1 MMKTYLRILSH
12 ASPYGKIIPLYII
25 LTTFYIL
32 FSMVN
37 FSILVPLLEVLFDQ
51 VDIEETKKLSQNNN
65 FSFSVDYV
73 RSLFYTYFNSLI
85 SDGGRKEALQFVCI
99 VILCSVFLANLFRY
113 FSAVI
118 LARVRVRVVTNLRNS
133 LFNKIINFKI
143 NFFTEKKKGDVI
155 SRVTSD
161 IQQIENSVINSI
173 TVLFKEP
180 ALVIGLFFILSSIS
194 LKLTLY
200 TIILI
205 PIAGGAIAYIAKHLK
220 IKAAFSQTALGN
232 INNIINETLDGM
244 RIIKLFTAQEKM
256 REKFGDEVKD
266 YGRQNLSMYKR
277 FELSNPLSEFLSIA
291 TVAIILLIG
300 GGMVLDNSSDISASE
315 FIAFIIIFS
324 QVIPPAK
331 TMTTAFNTVQRGLAS
346 AERVFEYID
355 KENIREAVGGEREI
369 EDVNSSIEFKGVTF
383 SYEEENV
390 LEDISFKIN
399 KGEKIAIVGPSGG
412 GKSTIIDLLSKFYRV
427 EKGRILID
435 GTDINEYDTNKLRN
449 IIGIVTQES
458 ILFHDTIRSNIS
470 FGDRTV
476 DEKKI
481 IESAKVANALK
492 FIESLDEKFDTLIG
506 ERGLKLSGGQRQR
519 ICIARAIYKDPPIL
533 IFDEATSSLDSASE
547 SSVQKAI
554 EEVMK
559 NRTSIIIAHRLSTI
573 KNVDKIIVIDGG
585 KIIEIGRHEDLI
597 KSNNVYSKF
606 IKMQNI

>member
-1 MMKTYLRILSH
+1 MKTYLRILSH

-65 FSFSVDYV
+65 FSFSVDYI

-85 SDGGRKEALQFVCI
+85 TDGGRKEALQFVCL

-194 LKLTLY
+194 VKLTLY

-232 INNIINETLDGM
+232 INNIINETLDGI
-244 RIIKLFTAQEKM
+244 RIIKLFTAQGKM
-256 REKFGDEVKD
+256 RDKFDEEVKD

-300 GGMVLDNSSDISASE
+300 GSMVLDNSSDISASE

-355 KENIREAVGGEREI
+355 KETIRESVSGKREI
-369 EDVNSSIEFKGVTF
+369 LDIKSSIEFKEVTF
-383 SYEEENV
+383 SYDDENV
-390 LEDISFKIN
+390 LEDISFEIN
-399 KGEKIAIVGPSGG
+399 KGEKIALVGPSGG

-427 EKGRILID
+427 KKGKILID
-435 GTDINEYDTNKLRN
+435 GTDINDYDTNKLRN
-449 IIGIVTQES
+449 MIGIVTQES
-458 ILFHDTIRSNIS
+458 ILFHDSIRNNIS
-470 FGDRTV
+470 FGDRNI

-492 FIESLDEKFDTLIG
+492 FIEGLEEKFDTVIG

-533 IFDEATSSLDSASE
+533 IFDEATSSLDSESE

-573 KNVDKIIVIDGG
+573 KNVDKIIVIEGG
-585 KIIEIGRHEDLI
+585 KIIEVGRHEDLI

>member
-85 SDGGRKEALQFVCI
+85 TDGGRKEALQFVCI

-492 FIESLDEKFDTLIG
+492 FIESLDEKFDTVIG

>member
-1 MMKTYLRILSH
+1 MKTYLRILSH

-65 FSFSVDYV
+65 FSFSVDYI

-85 SDGGRKEALQFVCI
+85 TDGGRKEALQFVCL

-194 LKLTLY
+194 VKLTLY

-244 RIIKLFTAQEKM
+244 RIIKLFTAQGKM
-256 REKFGDEVKD
+256 RDKFDEEVKD

-355 KENIREAVGGEREI
+355 KETIRESVSGKREI
-369 EDVNSSIEFKGVTF
+369 LDIKSSIEFKEVTF
-383 SYEEENV
+383 SYDDENV
-390 LEDISFKIN
+390 LEDISFEIN
-399 KGEKIAIVGPSGG
+399 KGEKIALVGPSGG

-427 EKGRILID
+427 KKGKILID
-435 GTDINEYDTNKLRN
+435 GTDINDYDTNKLRN
-449 IIGIVTQES
+449 MIGIVTQES
-458 ILFHDTIRSNIS
+458 ILFHDSIRNNIS
-470 FGDRTV
+470 FGDRNI

-492 FIESLDEKFDTLIG
+492 FIEGLEEKFDTVIG

-533 IFDEATSSLDSASE
+533 IFDEATSSLDSESE

-573 KNVDKIIVIDGG
+573 KNVDKIIVIEGG
-585 KIIEIGRHEDLI
+585 KIIEVGRHEDLI

>member
-1 MMKTYLRILSH
+1 MKTYLRILSH

-65 FSFSVDYV
+65 FSFSVDYI

-85 SDGGRKEALQFVCI
+85 TDGGRKEALQFVCL

-194 LKLTLY
+194 IKLTLY

-244 RIIKLFTAQEKM
+244 RIIKLFTAQGKM
-256 REKFGDEVKD
+256 RDKFDEEVKD

-355 KENIREAVGGEREI
+355 KETIRESVSGKRDI
-369 EDVNSSIEFKGVTF
+369 IDIKSSIEFKEVTF
-383 SYEEENV
+383 SYDDENV

-399 KGEKIAIVGPSGG
+399 RGEKIALVGPSGG

-427 EKGRILID
+427 KKGKILID
-435 GTDINEYDTNKLRN
+435 GTDINDYDTNKLRN
-449 IIGIVTQES
+449 MIGIVTQES
-458 ILFHDTIRSNIS
+458 ILFHDSIRNNIS
-470 FGDRTV
+470 FGDRNV
-476 DEKKI
+476 NEKKI

-492 FIESLDEKFDTLIG
+492 FIEGLEEKFDTVIG

-533 IFDEATSSLDSASE
+533 IFDEATSSLDSESE

-585 KIIEIGRHEDLI
+585 KIIEVGRHEDLI

>member
-1 MMKTYLRILSH
+1 MMKTYLRILAH
-12 ASPYGKIIPLYII
+12 ASPYGKIIPLYVI
-25 LTTFYIL
+25 LTSFYIL
-32 FSMVN
+32 FSMIN
-37 FSILVPLLEVLFDQ
+37 FSILIPLLEVLFDQ
-51 VDIEETKKLSQNNN
+51 VDIEETRKLSQNNN
-65 FSFSVDYV
+65 FSFSVDYI

-118 LARVRVRVVTNLRNS
+118 LARVRVRVVTNLRKS
-133 LFNKIINFKI
+133 LYNKIINFKI
-143 NFFTEKKKGDVI
+143 NFFTDKKKGDVI

-180 ALVIGLFFILSSIS
+180 ALIIGLFFILSSIS
-194 LKLTLY
+194 LKLTIY
-200 TIILI
+200 TVILI
-205 PIAGGAIAYIAKHLK
+205 PVAGGAIAYIAKHLK

-244 RIIKLFTAQEKM
+244 RIIKLFTAQDKM
-256 REKFGDEVKD
+256 KDKFNDEVKE
-266 YGRQNLSMYKR
+266 YGKQNLSMYKR
-277 FELSNPLSEFLSIA
+277 FELSNPLSEFLSVT
-291 TVAIILLIG
+291 TVAVILLIG
-300 GGMVLDNSSDISASE
+300 GGMVLDNSSDVSASE

-331 TMTTAFNTVQRGLAS
+331 TMTTTFNTVQRGLAS
-346 AERVFEYID
+346 ADRVFEYVD
-355 KENIREAVGGEREI
+355 KLDIRESESGDINIESLKKGIEFNNVSFAYDE
-369 EDVNSSIEFKGVTF
+369 EDVLKN
-383 SYEEENV
+383 
-390 LEDISFKIN
+390 ISFKII
-399 KGEKIAIVGPSGG
+399 KGEKVAIVGPSGG
-412 GKSTIIDLLSKFYRV
+412 GKSTIIDLLSKFYIV
-427 EKGRILID
+427 DKGKVLVDGID
-435 GTDINEYDTNKLRN
+435 ISHYNTSQLRN
-449 IIGIVTQES
+449 MIGIVTQES
-458 ILFHDTIRSNIS
+458 ILFHDSIGNNIS
-470 FGDRTV
+470 FGDETI

-481 IESAKVANALK
+481 VESAKVANAYK
-492 FIESLDEKFDTLIG
+492 FINSLEDKFDTVIG

-533 IFDEATSSLDSASE
+533 IFDEATSSLDSESE

-573 KNVDKIIVIDGG
+573 KNVDKIIVVDNG
-585 KIIEIGRHEDLI
+585 KIVEIGKHNDLI

-606 IKMQNI
+606 IKMQNV

>member
-1 MMKTYLRILSH
+1 MKTYLRILSH

-65 FSFSVDYV
+65 FSFSVDYI

-85 SDGGRKEALQFVCI
+85 TDGGRKEALQFVCL

-194 LKLTLY
+194 IKLTLY

-244 RIIKLFTAQEKM
+244 RIIKLFTAQGKM
-256 REKFGDEVKD
+256 RDKFDEEVKD

-355 KENIREAVGGEREI
+355 KETIRESVSGKREI
-369 EDVNSSIEFKGVTF
+369 LDIKSSIEFKEVTF
-383 SYEEENV
+383 SYDDENV
-390 LEDISFKIN
+390 LEDISFEIN
-399 KGEKIAIVGPSGG
+399 KGEKIALVGPSGG

-427 EKGRILID
+427 KKGKILID
-435 GTDINEYDTNKLRN
+435 GTDINDYDTNKLRN
-449 IIGIVTQES
+449 MIGIVTQES
-458 ILFHDTIRSNIS
+458 ILFHDSIRNNIS
-470 FGDRTV
+470 FGDRNI

-492 FIESLDEKFDTLIG
+492 FIESLEEKFDTVIG

-533 IFDEATSSLDSASE
+533 IFDEATSSLDSESE

-573 KNVDKIIVIDGG
+573 KNVDKIIVIEGG
-585 KIIEIGRHEDLI
+585 KIIEVGRHEDLI

>member
-85 SDGGRKEALQFVCI
+85 TDGGRKEALQFVCI

-133 LFNKIINFKI
+133 LFNKIINFKS

-355 KENIREAVGGEREI
+355 KENIREAIGGKREI

-492 FIESLDEKFDTLIG
+492 FIESLDEKFDTVIG

>member
-1 MMKTYLRILSH
+1 MKTYLRILAH
-12 ASPYGKIIPLYII
+12 ASPYGKIIPLYVI
-25 LTTFYIL
+25 LTSFYIL
-32 FSMVN
+32 FSMIN
-37 FSILVPLLEVLFDQ
+37 FSILIPLLEVLFDQ
-51 VDIEETKKLSQNNN
+51 VDIEETRKLSQNNN
-65 FSFSVDYV
+65 FSFSVDYI

-118 LARVRVRVVTNLRNS
+118 LARVRVRVVTNLRKS
-133 LFNKIINFKI
+133 LYNKIINFKI
-143 NFFTEKKKGDVI
+143 NFFTDKKKGDVI

-180 ALVIGLFFILSSIS
+180 ALIIGLFFILSSIS
-194 LKLTLY
+194 LKLTIY
-200 TIILI
+200 TVILI
-205 PIAGGAIAYIAKHLK
+205 PVAGGAIAYIAKHLK

-244 RIIKLFTAQEKM
+244 RIIKLFTAQDKM
-256 REKFGDEVKD
+256 KDKFNDEVKE
-266 YGRQNLSMYKR
+266 YGKQNLSMYKR
-277 FELSNPLSEFLSIA
+277 FELSNPLSEFLSIT
-291 TVAIILLIG
+291 TVAVILLIG
-300 GGMVLDNSSDISASE
+300 GGMVLDNSSDVSASE

-331 TMTTAFNTVQRGLAS
+331 TMTTTFNTVQRGLAS
-346 AERVFEYID
+346 ADRVFEYVD
-355 KENIREAVGGEREI
+355 KLDIRESESGDINIESLKKGIEFNNVSFAYDE
-369 EDVNSSIEFKGVTF
+369 EDVLKN
-383 SYEEENV
+383 
-390 LEDISFKIN
+390 ISFKIN
-399 KGEKIAIVGPSGG
+399 KGEKVAIVGPSGG
-412 GKSTIIDLLSKFYRV
+412 GKSTIIDLLSKFYIV
-427 EKGRILID
+427 DKGKVLVDGID
-435 GTDINEYDTNKLRN
+435 ISNYNTSQLRN
-449 IIGIVTQES
+449 MIGIVTQES
-458 ILFHDTIRSNIS
+458 ILFHDSIRNNIS
-470 FGDRTV
+470 FGDETI

-481 IESAKVANALK
+481 VESAKVANAYK
-492 FIESLDEKFDTLIG
+492 FINILEDKFDTVIG

-533 IFDEATSSLDSASE
+533 IFDEATSSVDSESE

-573 KNVDKIIVIDGG
+573 KNVDKIIVVDNG
-585 KIIEIGRHEDLI
+585 KIVEIGKHNDLI

-606 IKMQNI
+606 IKMQNV

>member
-1 MMKTYLRILSH
+1 MKTYLRILSH

-65 FSFSVDYV
+65 FSFSVDYI

-85 SDGGRKEALQFVCI
+85 TDGGRKEALQFVCL

-194 LKLTLY
+194 IKLTLY

-205 PIAGGAIAYIAKHLK
+205 PIAGGAIAYIAKHLN

-244 RIIKLFTAQEKM
+244 RIIKLFTAQGKM
-256 REKFGDEVKD
+256 RDKFDEEVKD

-355 KENIREAVGGEREI
+355 KETIRESVSGKREI
-369 EDVNSSIEFKGVTF
+369 LDIKSSIEFKEVTF
-383 SYEEENV
+383 SYDDENV
-390 LEDISFKIN
+390 LEDISFEIN
-399 KGEKIAIVGPSGG
+399 KGEKIALVGPSGG

-427 EKGRILID
+427 TKGKILID
-435 GTDINEYDTNKLRN
+435 GTDINDYDTNKLRN
-449 IIGIVTQES
+449 MIGIVTQES
-458 ILFHDTIRSNIS
+458 ILFHDSIRNNIS
-470 FGDRTV
+470 FGDRNV
-476 DEKKI
+476 NEKKI

-492 FIESLDEKFDTLIG
+492 FIEGLEEKFDTVIG

-533 IFDEATSSLDSASE
+533 IFDEATSSLDSESE

-573 KNVDKIIVIDGG
+573 KNVDKIIVIEGG
-585 KIIEIGRHEDLI
+585 KIIEVGRHEDLI

>member
-1 MMKTYLRILSH
+1 MMKTYLRILAH
-12 ASPYGKIIPLYII
+12 ASPYGKIIPLYVI
-25 LTTFYIL
+25 LTSFYIL
-32 FSMVN
+32 FSMIN
-37 FSILVPLLEVLFDQ
+37 FSILIPLLEVLFDQ
-51 VDIEETKKLSQNNN
+51 VDIEETRKLSQNNN
-65 FSFSVDYV
+65 FSFSVDYI

-118 LARVRVRVVTNLRNS
+118 LARVRVRVVTNLRKS
-133 LFNKIINFKI
+133 LYNKIINFKI
-143 NFFTEKKKGDVI
+143 NFFTDKKKGDVI

-180 ALVIGLFFILSSIS
+180 ALIIGLFFILSSIS
-194 LKLTLY
+194 LKLTIY
-200 TIILI
+200 TVILI
-205 PIAGGAIAYIAKHLK
+205 PVAGGAIAYIAKHLK

-244 RIIKLFTAQEKM
+244 RIIKLFTAQDKM
-256 REKFGDEVKD
+256 KDKFNDEVKE
-266 YGRQNLSMYKR
+266 YGKQNLSMYKR
-277 FELSNPLSEFLSIA
+277 FELSNPLSEFLSIT
-291 TVAIILLIG
+291 TVAVILLIG
-300 GGMVLDNSSDISASE
+300 GGMVLDNSSDVSASE

-331 TMTTAFNTVQRGLAS
+331 TMTTTFNTVQRGLAS
-346 AERVFEYID
+346 ADRIFEYVD
-355 KENIREAVGGEREI
+355 KLDIRESESGDTNIESLKKGIEFNKVSFAYDE
-369 EDVNSSIEFKGVTF
+369 EDVLKN
-383 SYEEENV
+383 
-390 LEDISFKIN
+390 ISFKIN
-399 KGEKIAIVGPSGG
+399 KGEKVAIVGPSGG
-412 GKSTIIDLLSKFYRV
+412 GKSTIIDLLSKFYIV
-427 EKGRILID
+427 DKGKVLVDGID
-435 GTDINEYDTNKLRN
+435 ISNYNTSQLRN
-449 IIGIVTQES
+449 MIGIVTQES
-458 ILFHDTIRSNIS
+458 ILFHDSIRNNIS
-470 FGDRTV
+470 FGDETI

-481 IESAKVANALK
+481 VESAKVANAYK
-492 FIESLDEKFDTLIG
+492 FINSLEDKFDTVIG

-533 IFDEATSSLDSASE
+533 IFDEATSSLDSESE

-573 KNVDKIIVIDGG
+573 KNVDKIIVVDNG
-585 KIIEIGRHEDLI
+585 KIVEIGKHNDLI

-606 IKMQNI
+606 IKMQNV

>member
-1 MMKTYLRILSH
+1 MKTYLRILSH

-65 FSFSVDYV
+65 FSFSVDYI

-85 SDGGRKEALQFVCI
+85 TDGGRKEALQFVCL

-194 LKLTLY
+194 IKLTLY

-244 RIIKLFTAQEKM
+244 RIIKLFTAQGKM
-256 REKFGDEVKD
+256 RDKFDEEVKD

-355 KENIREAVGGEREI
+355 KETIRESVSGKREI
-369 EDVNSSIEFKGVTF
+369 LDIKSSIEFKEVTF
-383 SYEEENV
+383 SYDDENV
-390 LEDISFKIN
+390 LEDISFEIN
-399 KGEKIAIVGPSGG
+399 KGEKIALVGPSGG

-427 EKGRILID
+427 KKGKILID
-435 GTDINEYDTNKLRN
+435 GTDINDYDTNKLRN
-449 IIGIVTQES
+449 MIGIVTQES
-458 ILFHDTIRSNIS
+458 ILFHDSIRNNIS
-470 FGDRTV
+470 FGDRNV
-476 DEKKI
+476 NEKKI

-492 FIESLDEKFDTLIG
+492 FIEGLEEKFDTVIG

-533 IFDEATSSLDSASE
+533 IFDEATSSLDSESE

-573 KNVDKIIVIDGG
+573 KNVDKIIVIEGG
-585 KIIEIGRHEDLI
+585 EIIEVGRHEDLI

>member
-1 MMKTYLRILSH
+1 MKTYLRILSH

-65 FSFSVDYV
+65 FSFSVDYI

-85 SDGGRKEALQFVCI
+85 TDGGRKEALQFVCL

-194 LKLTLY
+194 IKLTLY

-244 RIIKLFTAQEKM
+244 RIIKLFTAQGKM
-256 REKFGDEVKD
+256 RDKFDEEVKD

-355 KENIREAVGGEREI
+355 KETIRESVSGKREI
-369 EDVNSSIEFKGVTF
+369 LDIKSSIEFKEVTF
-383 SYEEENV
+383 SYDDENV
-390 LEDISFKIN
+390 LEDISFEIN
-399 KGEKIAIVGPSGG
+399 KGEKIALVGPSGG

-427 EKGRILID
+427 KKGKILID
-435 GTDINEYDTNKLRN
+435 GTDINDYDTNKLRN
-449 IIGIVTQES
+449 MIGIVTQES
-458 ILFHDTIRSNIS
+458 ILFHDSIRNNIS
-470 FGDRTV
+470 FGDRNI
-476 DEKKI
+476 DERKI

-492 FIESLDEKFDTLIG
+492 FIEGLEEKFDTVIG

-533 IFDEATSSLDSASE
+533 IFDEATSSLDSESE

-573 KNVDKIIVIDGG
+573 KNVDKIIVIEGG
-585 KIIEIGRHEDLI
+585 KIIEVGRHEDLI

>member
-1 MMKTYLRILSH
+1 MKTYLRILSH

-65 FSFSVDYV
+65 FSFSVDYI

-85 SDGGRKEALQFVCI
+85 TDGGRKEALQFVCL
-99 VILCSVFLANLFRY
+99 VILSSVFLANLFRY

-194 LKLTLY
+194 IKLTLY

-244 RIIKLFTAQEKM
+244 RIIKLFTAQGKM
-256 REKFGDEVKD
+256 RDKFDEEVKD

-355 KENIREAVGGEREI
+355 KETIRESVSGKREI
-369 EDVNSSIEFKGVTF
+369 LDIKSSIEFKEVTF
-383 SYEEENV
+383 SYDDENV
-390 LEDISFKIN
+390 LEDISFEIN
-399 KGEKIAIVGPSGG
+399 KGEKIALVGPSGG

-427 EKGRILID
+427 KKGKILID
-435 GTDINEYDTNKLRN
+435 GTDINDYDTNKLRN
-449 IIGIVTQES
+449 MIGIVTQES
-458 ILFHDTIRSNIS
+458 ILFHDSIRNNIS
-470 FGDRTV
+470 FGDRNI

-492 FIESLDEKFDTLIG
+492 FIEGLEEKFDTVIG

-533 IFDEATSSLDSASE
+533 IFDEATSSLDSESE

-573 KNVDKIIVIDGG
+573 KNVDKIIVIEGG
-585 KIIEIGRHEDLI
+585 KIIEVGRHEDLI

>member
-1 MMKTYLRILSH
+1 MKTYLRILSH

-65 FSFSVDYV
+65 FSFSVDYI

-85 SDGGRKEALQFVCI
+85 TDGGRKEALQFVCL

-194 LKLTLY
+194 IKLTLY

-205 PIAGGAIAYIAKHLK
+205 PIAGGAIAYIAKHLN

-244 RIIKLFTAQEKM
+244 RIIKLFTAQGKM
-256 REKFGDEVKD
+256 RDKFDEEVKD

-355 KENIREAVGGEREI
+355 KETIRESVSGKREI
-369 EDVNSSIEFKGVTF
+369 LDIKSSIEFKEVTF
-383 SYEEENV
+383 SYDDENV
-390 LEDISFKIN
+390 LEDISFEIN
-399 KGEKIAIVGPSGG
+399 KGEKIALVGPSGG

-427 EKGRILID
+427 KKGKILID
-435 GTDINEYDTNKLRN
+435 GTDINDYDTNKLRN
-449 IIGIVTQES
+449 MIGIVTQES
-458 ILFHDTIRSNIS
+458 ILFHDSIRNNIS
-470 FGDRTV
+470 FGDRNV
-476 DEKKI
+476 NEKKI

-492 FIESLDEKFDTLIG
+492 FIEGLEEKFDTVIG

-533 IFDEATSSLDSASE
+533 IFDEATSSLDSESE

-573 KNVDKIIVIDGG
+573 KNVDKIIVIEGG
-585 KIIEIGRHEDLI
+585 KIIEVGRHEDLI

>member
-1 MMKTYLRILSH
+1 MKTYLRILSH

-65 FSFSVDYV
+65 FSFSVDYI

-85 SDGGRKEALQFVCI
+85 TDGGRKEALQFVCL

-194 LKLTLY
+194 IKLTLY

-244 RIIKLFTAQEKM
+244 RIIKLFTAQGKM
-256 REKFGDEVKD
+256 RDKFDEEVKD

-355 KENIREAVGGEREI
+355 KETIRESVSGKREI
-369 EDVNSSIEFKGVTF
+369 LDIKSSIEFKEVTF
-383 SYEEENV
+383 SYDDENV
-390 LEDISFKIN
+390 LEDISFEIN
-399 KGEKIAIVGPSGG
+399 KGEKIALVGPSGG

-427 EKGRILID
+427 KKGKILID
-435 GTDINEYDTNKLRN
+435 GTDINDYDTNKLRN
-449 IIGIVTQES
+449 MIGIVTQES
-458 ILFHDTIRSNIS
+458 ILFHDSIRNNIS
-470 FGDRTV
+470 FGDRNI

-492 FIESLDEKFDTLIG
+492 FIEGLEEKFDTVIG

-533 IFDEATSSLDSASE
+533 IFDEATSSLDSESE

-573 KNVDKIIVIDGG
+573 KNVDKIIVIEGG
-585 KIIEIGRHEDLI
+585 KIIEVGRHEDLI

>member
-1 MMKTYLRILSH
+1 MKTYLRILSH

-51 VDIEETKKLSQNNN
+51 VDIEETKKISQNNN
-65 FSFSVDYV
+65 FSFSVDYI
-73 RSLFYTYFNSLI
+73 RSLFYTYFNTLI
-85 SDGGRKEALQFVCI
+85 SDGGRKEALQFVCL

-143 NFFTEKKKGDVI
+143 NFFTEKKKGDII

-194 LKLTLY
+194 IKLTLY

-244 RIIKLFTAQEKM
+244 RIIKLFTAQDKM
-256 REKFGDEVKD
+256 RDKFGDEVKD

-300 GGMVLDNSSDISASE
+300 GGMVLDNSSEISASE

-355 KENIREAVGGEREI
+355 KEKIRESVGGEKEI
-369 EDVNSSIEFKGVTF
+369 EDVKSSIEFKGVTF
-383 SYEEENV
+383 SYDEENV

-427 EKGRILID
+427 DKGRILID

-449 IIGIVTQES
+449 IIGIVTQDS
-458 ILFHDTIRSNIS
+458 ILFHDTIRNNIS

-481 IESAKVANALK
+481 IESANVANALK
-492 FIESLDEKFDTLIG
+492 FIESLDEKFDTVIG

-533 IFDEATSSLDSASE
+533 VFDEATSSLDSESE

-585 KIIEIGRHEDLI
+585 KIIEVGRHEDLI

>member
-1 MMKTYLRILSH
+1 
-12 ASPYGKIIPLYII
+12 
-25 LTTFYIL
+25 
-32 FSMVN
+32 
-37 FSILVPLLEVLFDQ
+37 
-51 VDIEETKKLSQNNN
+51 
-65 FSFSVDYV
+65 
-73 RSLFYTYFNSLI
+73 
-85 SDGGRKEALQFVCI
+85 
-99 VILCSVFLANLFRY
+99 
-113 FSAVI
+113 
-118 LARVRVRVVTNLRNS
+118 VRVRVVTNLRNS

-143 NFFTEKKKGDVI
+143 NFFTEKKKGDII

-194 LKLTLY
+194 IKLTLY

-244 RIIKLFTAQEKM
+244 RIIKLFTAQDKM
-256 REKFGDEVKD
+256 RDKFGDEVKD

-300 GGMVLDNSSDISASE
+300 GGMVLDNSSEISASE

-355 KENIREAVGGEREI
+355 KEKIRESVGGEKEI
-369 EDVNSSIEFKGVTF
+369 EDVKSSIEFKGVTF

-458 ILFHDTIRSNIS
+458 ILFHDTIRNNIS
-470 FGDRTV
+470 FGDRNV
-476 DEKKI
+476 NEKKI
-481 IESAKVANALK
+481 IESANVANALK
-492 FIESLDEKFDTLIG
+492 FIESLDEKFDTVIG

-533 IFDEATSSLDSASE
+533 VFDEATSSLDSESE

-585 KIIEIGRHEDLI
+585 KIVEVGRHEDLV

>member
-73 RSLFYTYFNSLI
+73 RSLFYTYFSSLI
-85 SDGGRKEALQFVCI
+85 TDGGRKEALQFVCI

-133 LFNKIINFKI
+133 LFNKIINFKS

-355 KENIREAVGGEREI
+355 KENIREAIGGKREI

-492 FIESLDEKFDTLIG
+492 FIESLDEKFDTVIG

>member
-1 MMKTYLRILSH
+1 MKTYLRILSH

-65 FSFSVDYV
+65 FSFSVDYI

-85 SDGGRKEALQFVCI
+85 TDGGRKEALQFVCL

-194 LKLTLY
+194 IKLTLY

-244 RIIKLFTAQEKM
+244 RIIKLFTAQGKM
-256 REKFGDEVKD
+256 RDKFDEEVKD

-355 KENIREAVGGEREI
+355 KETIRESVSGKREI
-369 EDVNSSIEFKGVTF
+369 LDIKSSIEFKKVTF
-383 SYEEENV
+383 SYDDENV
-390 LEDISFKIN
+390 LEDISFEIN
-399 KGEKIAIVGPSGG
+399 KGEKIALVGPSGG

-427 EKGRILID
+427 KKGKILID
-435 GTDINEYDTNKLRN
+435 GTDINDYDTNKLRN
-449 IIGIVTQES
+449 MIGIVTQES
-458 ILFHDTIRSNIS
+458 ILFHDSIRNNIS
-470 FGDRTV
+470 FGDRNI

-492 FIESLDEKFDTLIG
+492 FIEGLEEKFDTVIG

-533 IFDEATSSLDSASE
+533 IFDEATSSLDSESE

-573 KNVDKIIVIDGG
+573 KNVDKIIVIEGG
-585 KIIEIGRHEDLI
+585 KIIEVGRHEDLI

>member
-1 MMKTYLRILSH
+1 MKTYLRILSH

-65 FSFSVDYV
+65 ISFSVDYI

-85 SDGGRKEALQFVCI
+85 TDGGRKEALQFVCL
-99 VILCSVFLANLFRY
+99 VILSSVFLANLFRY

-194 LKLTLY
+194 IKLTLY

-232 INNIINETLDGM
+232 INNIINETLDGI
-244 RIIKLFTAQEKM
+244 RIIKLFTAQGKM
-256 REKFGDEVKD
+256 RDKFDEEVKD

-300 GGMVLDNSSDISASE
+300 GSMVLDNSSDISASE

-355 KENIREAVGGEREI
+355 KETIRESVSGKREI
-369 EDVNSSIEFKGVTF
+369 LDIKSSIEFKEVTF
-383 SYEEENV
+383 SYDDENV
-390 LEDISFKIN
+390 LEDISFEIN
-399 KGEKIAIVGPSGG
+399 KGERIALVGPSGG

-427 EKGRILID
+427 KKGRILID
-435 GTDINEYDTNKLRN
+435 GTDINDYDTNKLRN
-449 IIGIVTQES
+449 MIGIVTQES
-458 ILFHDTIRSNIS
+458 ILFHDSIRNNIS
-470 FGDRTV
+470 FGDRNI

-492 FIESLDEKFDTLIG
+492 FIEGLEEKFDTVIG

-533 IFDEATSSLDSASE
+533 IFDEATSSLDSESE

-573 KNVDKIIVIDGG
+573 KNVDKIIVIEGG
-585 KIIEIGRHEDLI
+585 KIIEVGRHEDLI

>member
-1 MMKTYLRILSH
+1 MKTYLRILSH

-65 FSFSVDYV
+65 FSFSVDYI

-85 SDGGRKEALQFVCI
+85 TDGGRKEALQFVCLI
-99 VILCSVFLANLFRY
+99 ILCSVFLANLFRY

-194 LKLTLY
+194 IKLTLY

-244 RIIKLFTAQEKM
+244 RIIKLFTAQGKM
-256 REKFGDEVKD
+256 RDKFDEEVKD

-355 KENIREAVGGEREI
+355 KETIRESVSGKRDI
-369 EDVNSSIEFKGVTF
+369 IDIKSSIEFKEVTF
-383 SYEEENV
+383 SYDDENV

-399 KGEKIAIVGPSGG
+399 RGEKIALVGPSGG

-427 EKGRILID
+427 KKGKILID
-435 GTDINEYDTNKLRN
+435 GTDINDYDTNKLRN
-449 IIGIVTQES
+449 MIGIVTQES
-458 ILFHDTIRSNIS
+458 ILFHDSIRNNIS
-470 FGDRTV
+470 FGDRNV
-476 DEKKI
+476 NEKKI

-492 FIESLDEKFDTLIG
+492 FIEGLEEKFDTVIG

-533 IFDEATSSLDSASE
+533 IFDEATSSLDSESE

-585 KIIEIGRHEDLI
+585 KIVEVGRHEDLI

>member
-1 MMKTYLRILSH
+1 MMKTYLRILAH

-65 FSFSVDYV
+65 FSFSVDYI

-85 SDGGRKEALQFVCI
+85 TDGGRKEALQFVCL

-194 LKLTLY
+194 IKLTLY

-244 RIIKLFTAQEKM
+244 RIIKLFTAQGKM
-256 REKFGDEVKD
+256 RDKFDEEVKD

-355 KENIREAVGGEREI
+355 KETIRESVSGKREI
-369 EDVNSSIEFKGVTF
+369 LDIKSSIEFKEVTF
-383 SYEEENV
+383 SYDDENV
-390 LEDISFKIN
+390 LEDISFEIN
-399 KGEKIAIVGPSGG
+399 KGEKIALVGPSGG
-412 GKSTIIDLLSKFYRV
+412 CLLYTSPSPRDRQKSRMPS
-427 EKGRILID
+427 
-435 GTDINEYDTNKLRN
+435 
-449 IIGIVTQES
+449 
-458 ILFHDTIRSNIS
+458 
-470 FGDRTV
+470 
-476 DEKKI
+476 
-481 IESAKVANALK
+481 SA
-492 FIESLDEKFDTLIG
+492 
-506 ERGLKLSGGQRQR
+506 
-519 ICIARAIYKDPPIL
+519 
-533 IFDEATSSLDSASE
+533 
-547 SSVQKAI
+547 
-554 EEVMK
+554 
-559 NRTSIIIAHRLSTI
+559 
-573 KNVDKIIVIDGG
+573 
-585 KIIEIGRHEDLI
+585 
-597 KSNNVYSKF
+597 
-606 IKMQNI
+606 

>member
-1 MMKTYLRILSH
+1 
-12 ASPYGKIIPLYII
+12 
-25 LTTFYIL
+25 
-32 FSMVN
+32 MVN

-85 SDGGRKEALQFVCI
+85 TDGGRKEALQFVCI

-458 ILFHDTIRSNIS
+458 ILFHDTIRNNIS

-492 FIESLDEKFDTLIG
+492 FIESLDEKFDTVIG

>member
-1 MMKTYLRILSH
+1 
-12 ASPYGKIIPLYII
+12 
-25 LTTFYIL
+25 
-32 FSMVN
+32 MVN

-65 FSFSVDYV
+65 FSFSVDYI
-73 RSLFYTYFNSLI
+73 RSLFYTYFNTLI
-85 SDGGRKEALQFVCI
+85 TDGGRKEALQFVCI

-143 NFFTEKKKGDVI
+143 NFFTEKKKGDII

-194 LKLTLY
+194 IKLTLY

-244 RIIKLFTAQEKM
+244 RIIKLFTAQDKM
-256 REKFGDEVKD
+256 RDKFGDEVKD

-300 GGMVLDNSSDISASE
+300 GGMVLDNSSEISASE

-355 KENIREAVGGEREI
+355 KEKIRESVGGEKEI
-369 EDVNSSIEFKGVTF
+369 EDVKSSIEFKGVTF

-458 ILFHDTIRSNIS
+458 ILFHDTIRNNIS
-470 FGDRTV
+470 FGDRNV
-476 DEKKI
+476 NEKKI
-481 IESAKVANALK
+481 IESANVANALK
-492 FIESLDEKFDTLIG
+492 FIESLDEKFDTVIG

-533 IFDEATSSLDSASE
+533 VFDEATSSLDSESE

-585 KIIEIGRHEDLI
+585 KIVEVGRHEELV

>member
-1 MMKTYLRILSH
+1 
-12 ASPYGKIIPLYII
+12 
-25 LTTFYIL
+25 
-32 FSMVN
+32 MVN

-85 SDGGRKEALQFVCI
+85 TDGGRKEALQFVCL

-458 ILFHDTIRSNIS
+458 ILFHDTIRNNIS

-492 FIESLDEKFDTLIG
+492 FIESLDEKFDTVIG

>member
-1 MMKTYLRILSH
+1 MKTYLRILSH

-65 FSFSVDYV
+65 FSFSVDYI

-85 SDGGRKEALQFVCI
+85 TDGGRKEALQFVCL

-194 LKLTLY
+194 IKLTLY

-244 RIIKLFTAQEKM
+244 RIIKLFTAQGKM
-256 REKFGDEVKD
+256 RDKFDEEVKD

-355 KENIREAVGGEREI
+355 KETIRESVSGKREI
-369 EDVNSSIEFKGVTF
+369 LDIKSSIEFKEVTF
-383 SYEEENV
+383 SYDDENV
-390 LEDISFKIN
+390 LEDISFEIN
-399 KGEKIAIVGPSGG
+399 KGEKIALVGPSGG

-427 EKGRILID
+427 KKGKILID
-435 GTDINEYDTNKLRN
+435 GTDINDYDTNKLRN
-449 IIGIVTQES
+449 MIGIVTQES
-458 ILFHDTIRSNIS
+458 ILFHDSIRNNIS
-470 FGDRTV
+470 FGDRNV
-476 DEKKI
+476 NEKKI

-492 FIESLDEKFDTLIG
+492 FIEGLEEKFDTVIG

-533 IFDEATSSLDSASE
+533 IFDEATSSLDSESE

-573 KNVDKIIVIDGG
+573 KNVDKIIVIEGG
-585 KIIEIGRHEDLI
+585 KIIEVGRHEDLI

>member
-85 SDGGRKEALQFVCI
+85 TDGGRKEALQFVCI

-300 GGMVLDNSSDISASE
+300 GGMVLDNSSYISASE

-355 KENIREAVGGEREI
+355 KENIRESVGGEREI

-458 ILFHDTIRSNIS
+458 ILFHDTIRNNIS

-492 FIESLDEKFDTLIG
+492 FIESLDEKFDTVIG

>member
-1 MMKTYLRILSH
+1 
-12 ASPYGKIIPLYII
+12 
-25 LTTFYIL
+25 
-32 FSMVN
+32 MVN

-65 FSFSVDYV
+65 FSFSVDYI

-85 SDGGRKEALQFVCI
+85 TDGGRKEALQFVCL

-194 LKLTLY
+194 IKLTLY

-244 RIIKLFTAQEKM
+244 RIIKLFTAQGKM
-256 REKFGDEVKD
+256 RDKFDEEVKD

-355 KENIREAVGGEREI
+355 KETIRESVSGKREI
-369 EDVNSSIEFKGVTF
+369 LDIKSSIEFKEVTF
-383 SYEEENV
+383 SYDDENV
-390 LEDISFKIN
+390 LEDISFEIN
-399 KGEKIAIVGPSGG
+399 KGEKIALVGPSGG

-427 EKGRILID
+427 KKGKILID
-435 GTDINEYDTNKLRN
+435 GTDINDYDTNKLRN
-449 IIGIVTQES
+449 MIGIVTQES
-458 ILFHDTIRSNIS
+458 ILFHDSIRNNIS
-470 FGDRTV
+470 FGDRNI

-492 FIESLDEKFDTLIG
+492 FIEGLEEKFDTVIG

-533 IFDEATSSLDSASE
+533 IFDEATSSLDSESE

-573 KNVDKIIVIDGG
+573 KNVDKIIVIEGG
-585 KIIEIGRHEDLI
+585 KIIEVGRHEDLI

>member
-1 MMKTYLRILSH
+1 MKTYLRILSH

-65 FSFSVDYV
+65 FSFSVDYI

-85 SDGGRKEALQFVCI
+85 TDGGRKEALQFVCL

-194 LKLTLY
+194 IKLTLY

-244 RIIKLFTAQEKM
+244 RIIKLFTAQGKM
-256 REKFGDEVKD
+256 RDKFDEEVKD

-355 KENIREAVGGEREI
+355 KETIRESVSGKREI
-369 EDVNSSIEFKGVTF
+369 LDIKSSIEFKEVTF
-383 SYEEENV
+383 SYDDENV
-390 LEDISFKIN
+390 LEDISFEIN
-399 KGEKIAIVGPSGG
+399 KGEKIALVGPSGG

-427 EKGRILID
+427 KKGKILID
-435 GTDINEYDTNKLRN
+435 GTDINDYDTKKLRN
-449 IIGIVTQES
+449 MIGIVTQES
-458 ILFHDTIRSNIS
+458 ILFHDSIRNNIS
-470 FGDRTV
+470 FGDRNI

-492 FIESLDEKFDTLIG
+492 FIEGLEEKFDTVIG

-533 IFDEATSSLDSASE
+533 IFDEATSSLDSESE

-573 KNVDKIIVIDGG
+573 KNVDKIIVIEGG
-585 KIIEIGRHEDLI
+585 KIIEVGRHEDLI

>member
-1 MMKTYLRILSH
+1 MMKTYLRILAH
-12 ASPYGKIIPLYII
+12 ASPYGKIIPLYVI
-25 LTTFYIL
+25 LTSFYIL
-32 FSMVN
+32 FSMIN
-37 FSILVPLLEVLFDQ
+37 FSILIPLLEVLFDQ
-51 VDIEETKKLSQNNN
+51 VDIEETRKLSQNNN
-65 FSFSVDYV
+65 FSFSVDYI

-85 SDGGRKEALQFVCI
+85 SDGGRKEALQFVCL

-118 LARVRVRVVTNLRNS
+118 LARVRVRVVTNLRKS
-133 LFNKIINFKI
+133 LYNKIINFKI
-143 NFFTEKKKGDVI
+143 NFFTDKKKGDVI

-180 ALVIGLFFILSSIS
+180 ALIIGLFFILSSIS

-200 TIILI
+200 TVILI
-205 PIAGGAIAYIAKHLK
+205 PVAGGAIAYIAKHLK

-244 RIIKLFTAQEKM
+244 RIIKLFTAQDKM
-256 REKFGDEVKD
+256 KDKFNDEVKE
-266 YGRQNLSMYKR
+266 YGKQNLSMYKR
-277 FELSNPLSEFLSIA
+277 FELSNPLSEFLSIT
-291 TVAIILLIG
+291 TVAVILLIG
-300 GGMVLDNSSDISASE
+300 GGMVLDNSSDVSASE

-331 TMTTAFNTVQRGLAS
+331 TMTTTFNTVQRGLAS
-346 AERVFEYID
+346 ADRVFEYVD
-355 KENIREAVGGEREI
+355 KLDIRESVSGDINIESLKKGIEFNNVSFAYDE
-369 EDVNSSIEFKGVTF
+369 EDVLTN
-383 SYEEENV
+383 
-390 LEDISFKIN
+390 ISFKIN
-399 KGEKIAIVGPSGG
+399 KGEKVAIVGPSGG
-412 GKSTIIDLLSKFYRV
+412 GKSTIIDLLSKFYIV
-427 EKGRILID
+427 DKGKVLVDGID
-435 GTDINEYDTNKLRN
+435 ISRYNTSQLRN

-458 ILFHDTIRSNIS
+458 ILFHDSIRNNIS
-470 FGDRTV
+470 FGDESI
-476 DEKKI
+476 DEEKI
-481 IESAKVANALK
+481 IESAKVANAYK
-492 FIESLDEKFDTLIG
+492 FINSLEDKFDTVIG

-533 IFDEATSSLDSASE
+533 IFDEATSSLDSESE

-573 KNVDKIIVIDGG
+573 KNVDKIIVVDNG
-585 KIIEIGRHEDLI
+585 KIVEIGKHNDLI

-606 IKMQNI
+606 IKMQNV

>member
-1 MMKTYLRILSH
+1 MKTYLRILSH

-65 FSFSVDYV
+65 FSFSVDYI
-73 RSLFYTYFNSLI
+73 RSLFYTYFNTLI
-85 SDGGRKEALQFVCI
+85 TDGGRKEALQFVCI

-143 NFFTEKKKGDVI
+143 NFFTEKKKGDII

-194 LKLTLY
+194 IKLTLY

-244 RIIKLFTAQEKM
+244 RIIKLFTAQDKM
-256 REKFGDEVKD
+256 RDKFGDEVKD

-300 GGMVLDNSSDISASE
+300 GGMVLDNSSEISASE

-355 KENIREAVGGEREI
+355 KEKIRESVGGEKEI
-369 EDVNSSIEFKGVTF
+369 EDVKSSIEFKGVTF

-458 ILFHDTIRSNIS
+458 ILFHDTIRNNIS
-470 FGDRTV
+470 FGDRNV
-476 DEKKI
+476 NEKKI
-481 IESAKVANALK
+481 IESANVANALK
-492 FIESLDEKFDTLIG
+492 FIESLDEKFDTVIG

-519 ICIARAIYKDPPIL
+519 ICISRAIYKDPPIL
-533 IFDEATSSLDSASE
+533 VFDEATSSLDSESE

-585 KIIEIGRHEDLI
+585 KIVEVGRHEELV

>member
-1 MMKTYLRILSH
+1 MKTYLRILSH

-65 FSFSVDYV
+65 FSFSVDYI

-85 SDGGRKEALQFVCI
+85 TDGGRKEALQFVCL

-194 LKLTLY
+194 IKLTLY

-244 RIIKLFTAQEKM
+244 RIIKLFTAQGKM
-256 REKFGDEVKD
+256 RDKFDEEVKD

-355 KENIREAVGGEREI
+355 KETIRESVSGKREI
-369 EDVNSSIEFKGVTF
+369 LDIKSSIEFKEVTF
-383 SYEEENV
+383 SYDDENV
-390 LEDISFKIN
+390 LEDISFEIN
-399 KGEKIAIVGPSGG
+399 KGEKIALVGPSGG

-427 EKGRILID
+427 KKGKILID
-435 GTDINEYDTNKLRN
+435 GTDINDYDTNMLRN
-449 IIGIVTQES
+449 MIGIVTQES
-458 ILFHDTIRSNIS
+458 ILFHDSIRNNIS
-470 FGDRTV
+470 FGDRNI

-492 FIESLDEKFDTLIG
+492 FIEGLEEKFDTVIG

-533 IFDEATSSLDSASE
+533 IFDEATSSLDSESE

-573 KNVDKIIVIDGG
+573 KNVDKIIVIEGG
-585 KIIEIGRHEDLI
+585 KIIEVGRHEDLI